1 MTRTAS
7 KWREREL
14 FQTLGSFSRA
24 HLLRIGIQ
32 LDLFVALR
40 QPKTAKQLAQNSQ
53 FAPDLLQAWLRAA
66 ASHGLIRMVRE
77 RDRAY
82 EIDGLAKWL
91 LETPNSAPLI
101 ALLEEAIEGHGPT
114 FERMPDL
121 IAGAARPEFHSP
133 AESRRAAEVSRLV
146 ERQALAALGRIPGV
160 RDARRLL
167 DVGCGYGGYLVGI
180 LRRYRD
186 AHGIGIEHDAEVAEV
201 ALQNLRAADLLR
213 RSEVRVGD
221 FMSLNLDI
229 GSHDLILLN
238 NNLHYFAPGIRRA
251 LFERIFSRLIPG
263 GLLAIQTA
271 VISDRAAAR
280 WMGLSANAAAFD
292 LYLRAHDNLYG
303 LPDLRELHS
312 SLLEVGFESIAEVA
326 FLPGGSARYV
336 WARKPRTPVA
346 ASLAEERDA
355 TKGS

>member
-1 MTRTAS
+1 MTRTPS

-14 FQTLGSFSRA
+14 YQTLGSFARA

-32 LDLFVALR
+32 LDLFEALR
-40 QPKTAKQLAQNSQ
+40 QPKTAQQLAQNSR

-82 EIDGLAKWL
+82 QIDGLAKWL
-91 LETPNSAPLI
+91 LETPDSAPLI
-101 ALLEEAIEGHGPT
+101 ALLEETIEGYGPI
-114 FERMPDL
+114 FERMPGL
-121 IAGAARPEFHSP
+121 IEGDARPEFHSP

-167 DVGCGYGGYLVGI
+167 DIGCGYGGYLIGM
-180 LRRYRD
+180 LSRYRD
-186 AHGIGIEHDAEVAEV
+186 AHGIGVEQDEEVAEV
-201 ALQNLRAADLLR
+201 ALKNLRAADLSR

-221 FMSLNLDI
+221 FMSLNLDV
-229 GSHDLILLN
+229 GFHDLILLN

-251 LFERIFSRLIPG
+251 LFQRIFSRLLPG
-263 GLLAIQTA
+263 GILAIQTA
-271 VISDRAAAR
+271 VISDRAGAR
-280 WMGLSANAAAFD
+280 LMGLSANTAAFD

-303 LPDLRELHS
+303 LPDLREIHS
-312 SLLEVGFESIAEVA
+312 SLSEVGFESIAEVA
-326 FLPGGSARYV
+326 FLPGGCARYV
-336 WARKPRTPVA
+336 WARAPRTRVA
-346 ASLAEERDA
+346 ESADGEHDA
-355 TKGS
+355 AKGR

>member
-1 MTRTAS
+1 MTRTPS

-24 HLLRIGIQ
+24 HLLRIGIR

-40 QPKTAKQLAQNSQ
+40 QPKTAKQLAQNAQ
-53 FAPDLLQAWLRAA
+53 LAPDLLQAWLRAA
-66 ASHGLIRMVRE
+66 ASHGLIRMARE

-82 EIDGLAKWL
+82 QIDGLAKWL
-91 LETPNSAPLI
+91 LETPDSASLI
-101 ALLEEAIEGHGPT
+101 ALLEEAIEGYGPI

-121 IAGAARPEFHSP
+121 IAGDARPEFHSP
-133 AESRRAAEVSRLV
+133 AESRRTAEVSRLV
-146 ERQALAALGRIPGV
+146 ERQALSALGRIPGV
-160 RDARRLL
+160 REARRLL
-167 DVGCGYGGYLVGI
+167 DIGCGYGGYLVGM

-186 AHGIGIEHDAEVAEV
+186 AHGIGIEQDAEVAEI
-201 ALQNLRAADLLR
+201 ALQNLQAADLLR
-213 RSEVRVGD
+213 RSDVRVGD
-221 FMSLNLDI
+221 FMSLDLDA

-251 LFERIFSRLIPG
+251 LFERILSRLVPS

-271 VISDRAAAR
+271 VVSDRAAAR
-280 WMGLSANAAAFD
+280 WMGLSANIAVFD

-303 LPDLRELHS
+303 LPDLRELHV
-312 SLLEVGFESIAEVA
+312 SLREVGFETIAEIA

-336 WARKPRTPVA
+336 WARAPRTPPA
-346 ASLAEERDA
+346 ESLA
-355 TKGS
+355 